1 MKKII
6 LLSLVGIA
14 LSGCSTDL
22 TRQYELNSSSLNRSS
37 IVQMHYDEQRIP
49 SEALFSWSA
58 DFKGIYL
65 DNRLSHV
72 NMDALLKQGIVNALV
87 KKGYRFTENA
97 TSADYT
103 IAYTAGL
110 ERALSDKEVLQTFGA
125 QPGLITSRKP
135 EQNVEKG
142 TLVVDVIN
150 QATGRLHWRSSGQA
164 LTLLDEVPLEQ
175 REQRLKQFL
184 NLMLS
189 DLH

>member
-72 NMDALLKQGIVNALV
+72 NMDVLLKQGIVNALV

-97 TSADYT
+97 TSAD
-103 IAYTAGL
+103 L
-110 ERALSDKEVLQTFGA
+110 R
-125 QPGLITSRKP
+125 
-135 EQNVEKG
+135 
-142 TLVVDVIN
+142 
-150 QATGRLHWRSSGQA
+150 
-164 LTLLDEVPLEQ
+164 
-175 REQRLKQFL
+175 
-184 NLMLS
+184 
-189 DLH
+189 